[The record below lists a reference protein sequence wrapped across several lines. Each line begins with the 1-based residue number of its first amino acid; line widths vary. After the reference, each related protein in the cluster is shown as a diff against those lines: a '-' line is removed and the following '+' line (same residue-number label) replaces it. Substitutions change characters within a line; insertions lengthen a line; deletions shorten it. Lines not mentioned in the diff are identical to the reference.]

1 MAIFFLSLF
10 PGHITVVEQSTY
22 NNMYLICCLVQGPA
36 EQAEARL
43 QLALKAAG
51 NNSVI

>member
-1 MAIFFLSLF
+1 MTYIFLQ
-10 PGHITVVEQSTY
+10 T
-22 NNMYLICCLVQGPA
+22 PA

-51 NNSVI
+51 NNTHTEPIFGNPFQYYDQYGINLNIYLI